1 MGSDLLESCLSGML
15 LIGFAAFGIGT
26 LVWIIRLLLRFDSP
40 PEFYFV
46 VIGSLFVL
54 LSVSFSRMLSRA

>member
-1 MGSDLLESCLSGML
+1 MGNDLLESCLSGML

-40 PEFYFV
+40 PEFYFL

>member
-1 MGSDLLESCLSGML
+1 VGNDLLESCLSGML

>member
-1 MGSDLLESCLSGML
+1 ML

>member
-1 MGSDLLESCLSGML
+1 MGNDLLESCLSGML
-15 LIGFAAFGIGT
+15 LIGFAPFGIGT

>member
-1 MGSDLLESCLSGML
+1 MGNDLLESCLSGML

>member
-1 MGSDLLESCLSGML
+1 MGKDLFESCMSGML
-15 LIGFAAFGIGT
+15 LVGFAAFGIGT
-26 LVWIIRLLLRFDSP
+26 LVWIIRLLLRFDAP

-54 LSVSFSRMLSRA
+54 LSISFSKVLSRS